1 MFQNVNATNSAL
13 FALLSKYQ
21 QSVYPPKVLKMAP
34 PFLQITR
41 NSPTIFRFEQ
51 REMEPSKF
59 TANYVKIA
67 QFATPSHESR
77 EFCAILVKFYKS
89 LLPNCTPTFYSKI
102 PRNSLTSQRFRAI
115 DAKLPIS
122 HQFQQISYFIFQ
134 TLVRQDSAPCLCEL
148 REFRNLKLKFA
159 NSS

>member
-21 QSVYPPKVLKMAP
+21 KSVYPPKVLKMAP

-51 REMEPSKF
+51 REVEPSKF
-59 TANYVKIA
+59 TANYSKIA

-77 EFCAILVKFYKS
+77 EFRAILVKFYKS

-115 DAKLPIS
+115 DAKLTYFAPIPTNLL
-122 HQFQQISYFIFQ
+122 FYFSDSRKTGFS
-134 TLVRQDSAPCLCEL
+134 TLLARITRIPQH
-148 REFRNLKLKFA
+148 
-159 NSS
+159 